1 MIPRLDIAVERGAFG
16 ARFDGPPWWAT
27 LEQVTERL
35 RGTIPDTYGA
45 AELRAQGETLQR
57 QAPRQHRY
65 GRLGAHQLQWG
76 VRLAVRTAQREGSA
90 LRNLRSAF
98 LECGLKYVLEQIS
111 R

>member
-45 AELRAQGETLQR
+45 AELRAQGETLHDKLLANIATVVWELISFNGEYVWPSEPLKER
-57 QAPRQHRY
+57 
-65 GRLGAHQLQWG
+65 
-76 VRLAVRTAQREGSA
+76 VRPFEICA
-90 LRNLRSAF
+90 LRSSNAA
-98 LECGLKYVLEQIS
+98 
-111 R
+111 